1 MILMGKDFEN
11 PWGLTTPKGE
21 IRMMSA
27 LLDLAVFPGNQGGPL
42 MHIIAAKAVA
52 FGEALTDEFFH
63 YSMQVQK
70 NAKAMAAA
78 FVKRGYDLISGGTD
92 NHMMLIDLRNKNITG
107 KEAENALVK
116 AEITVNKN
124 MVPFDDKSPFVTS
137 GIRIGTPAITTRGL
151 VESDME
157 TIVDMIDRV
166 LMNHTNEEIIEQV
179 ADEVN
184 EMMGERAIFVF

>member
-1 MILMGKDFEN
+1 MIGKDFEN
-11 PWGLTTPKGE
+11 PFGLKTPKGE
-21 IRMMSA
+21 IRMMSS

-42 MHIIAAKAVA
+42 MHVIAAKAVA

-63 YSMQVQK
+63 YQMQVQK

-78 FVKRGYDLISGGTD
+78 FIARGYNLISGGTD
-92 NHMMLIDLRNKNITG
+92 NHMMLIDLRNKGITG

-151 VESDME
+151 LEEDME
-157 TIVDMIDRV
+157 KIVILIDTV
-166 LMNHTNEEIIEQV
+166 LQNHTNEAIIEQV
-179 ADEVN
+179 AEDVN
-184 EMMGERAIFVF
+184 DMMGERAMFVF